1 MSFVDAMPDCGPAR
15 VSWRVR
21 FGWFALPGLGLAV
34 GLSSWGEIAPRDT
47 RVASAPAAIP
57 ATWEVALA
65 GSEKSSQVNPASGR
79 VFLPA
84 PGGSRFDR
92 ISAEKRALLM
102 AAFKRARQKEV
113 LSKPVD
119 RFEVPMAERFGPAA
133 VTPEAVQDNSLAVAM
148 ATPMDVQL
156 DFGDSENEVAALEPQ
171 DGEAIASPGIIPDT
185 VAVPPNRPRTVTDT
199 RDNAAAIDKAP
210 RTPAVGHAGAPS
222 KKPAL
227 SRTTR
232 SSDDVLAYAR
242 PDDDGEGGVGSVF
255 GNLFK
260 SGSAATAKGSTA
272 VYDISAG
279 MVYMPDGR
287 RLEAHSGLGA
297 YFDNPTFVSKKDVGP
312 TPPNTYKLSMR
323 ESRFHGVEAIR
334 LTPTTGQSMYGRDGF
349 LAHTYMLRGRYAQ
362 SNGCVS
368 FKDYEQFLRAFKDGK
383 VTHLVVVP
391 GQKKGR
397 TRIASNGNG
406 A

>member
-1 MSFVDAMPDCGPAR
+1 MSFVDAMPGFVPAR
-15 VSWRVR
+15 VGWHVR
-21 FGWFALPGLGLAV
+21 FGRFALPGLGLAV
-34 GLSSWGEIAPRDT
+34 GLWSWGDIASRDA
-47 RVASAPAAIP
+47 RVVSASPAIP

-65 GSEKSSQVNPASGR
+65 ASEKSSQIHPASDR
-79 VFLPA
+79 VFLSSPA
-84 PGGSRFDR
+84 ASKFDHV
-92 ISAEKRALLM
+92 SAEKRARLI
-102 AAFKRARQKEV
+102 ATFKLARENEA
-113 LSKPVD
+113 LAKPVD
-119 RFEVPMAERFGPAA
+119 RFETPMAERFGPAA
-133 VTPEAVQDNSLAVAM
+133 VTPETVQDNSLAVAL

-156 DFGDSENEVAALEPQ
+156 DFGDGENQVAALEPQ
-171 DGEAIASPGIIPDT
+171 DGEAIASSSTVPDT
-185 VAVPPNRPRTVTDT
+185 VAVPPNRPRTVTDAK
-199 RDNAAAIDKAP
+199 DKMAATDRPA
-210 RTPAVGHAGAPS
+210 RTLAVSQDDATS
-222 KKPAL
+222 KKPGQ

-232 SSDDVLAYAR
+232 SSDNVLAYAK
-242 PDDDGEGGVGSVF
+242 PDDDGEGGIGSVF

-279 MVYMPDGR
+279 TVYMPDGR

-368 FKDYEQFLRAFKDGK
+368 FKNYEQFLRAFKDGK

-391 GQKKGR
+391 GQKTGR

>member
-1 MSFVDAMPDCGPAR
+1 MSFVDAMPDRGTAR
-15 VSWRVR
+15 AGWHVR
-21 FGWFALPGLGLAV
+21 FGRFALPGLGLAV
-34 GLSSWGEIAPRDT
+34 GLWSWGEIAPRDT
-47 RVASAPAAIP
+47 HVASAPAAIP

-65 GSEKSSQVNPASGR
+65 GSEKSSQVHPASGH
-79 VFLPA
+79 VFLPSPA
-84 PGGSRFDR
+84 ASKFDR
-92 ISAEKRALLM
+92 ISAEKRARLI
-102 AAFKRARQKEV
+102 AAFKRARDNEA

-119 RFEVPMAERFGPAA
+119 RFETPIAQRFGPAA
-133 VTPEAVQDNSLAVAM
+133 VTPATVQDNSLAVAL

-156 DFGDSENEVAALEPQ
+156 DFGDGENQVAALEPQ
-171 DGEAIASPGIIPDT
+171 DGVAIASPSAIPDT
-185 VAVPPNRPRTVTDT
+185 VAVPPNRPRTVTDAT
-199 RDNAAAIDKAP
+199 DNVVIDKPA
-210 RTPAVGHAGAPS
+210 RAPAVSQPDASS
-222 KKPAL
+222 KKPGL
-227 SRTTR
+227 SRTAR
-232 SSDDVLAYAR
+232 SSDNVLAYAK

-297 YFDNPTFVSKKDVGP
+297 YYDNPTFVSKKDVGP

-368 FKDYEQFLRAFKDGK
+368 FKNYEQFLRAFKDGK